1 MRTGMNIDLLFQI
14 AGIGMLVAIISQVLK
29 RAGHEDMAVLSSVAG
44 LIVVLL
50 IIVNLLSQLFNSVKS
65 IFQLY

>member
-1 MRTGMNIDLLFQI
+1 MNIDLLFQI
-14 AGIGMLVAIISQVLK
+14 AGIGILVAIISQVLK
-29 RAGHEDMAVLSSVAG
+29 RTGHEDMAILTSVAG

-50 IIVNLLSQLFNSVKS
+50 IVVNLMSQLFNSVKS

>member
-1 MRTGMNIDLLFQI
+1 MNIDLLFQI
-14 AGIGMLVAIISQVLK
+14 AGIGILVAIISQVLK
-29 RAGHEDMAVLSSVAG
+29 RAGHEDMATLTSVAG

-50 IIVNLLSQLFNSVKS
+50 IVVNLLSQLFNSVKS

>member
-1 MRTGMNIDLLFQI
+1 MNIDLLFQI
-14 AGIGMLVAIISQVLK
+14 AGIGILVAVISQVLK
-29 RAGHEDMAVLSSVAG
+29 RTGHEDMATLTSVAG

-50 IIVNLLSQLFNSVKS
+50 IVVNLLSQLFNSVKS

>member
-1 MRTGMNIDLLFQI
+1 MNIDLLFQI
-14 AGIGMLVAIISQVLK
+14 AGIGSLVAIISQVLK
-29 RAGHEDMAVLSSVAG
+29 RTGHEDMATLTSVAG

-50 IIVNLLSQLFNSVKS
+50 IVVNLLSQLFNSVKS

>member
-1 MRTGMNIDLLFQI
+1 MNIDLLFQI
-14 AGIGMLVAIISQVLK
+14 AGIGILVAVISQVLK
-29 RAGHEDMAVLSSVAG
+29 RTGHEDIATLTSVAG

-50 IIVNLLSQLFNSVKS
+50 IVVNLLSQLFNSVKS

>member
-1 MRTGMNIDLLFQI
+1 MNIDLLFQI
-14 AGIGMLVAIISQVLK
+14 AGIGILVAIISQVLK
-29 RAGHEDMAVLSSVAG
+29 RTGHEDMATLTSVAG

-50 IIVNLLSQLFNSVKS
+50 IVVNLLSQLFNSVKS